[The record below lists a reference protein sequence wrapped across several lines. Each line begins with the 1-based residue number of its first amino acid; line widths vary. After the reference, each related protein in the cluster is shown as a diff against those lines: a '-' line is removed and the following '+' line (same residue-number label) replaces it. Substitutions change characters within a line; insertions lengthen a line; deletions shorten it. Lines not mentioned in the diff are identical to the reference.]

1 MAAADLTVEHAPL
14 AVGELQIQLFQ
25 AQRAGLVLGHAMDHG
40 QLAAH
45 AASLLP
51 RAAAVDIM
59 GACESIIS
67 REC

>member
-1 MAAADLTVEHAPL
+1 
-14 AVGELQIQLFQ
+14 
-25 AQRAGLVLGHAMDHG
+25 MDHG